1 MVMKTV
7 HYAGAAAV
15 AAVCL
20 GADPVSAF
28 SPNLP
33 LASRALPA
41 KSASAAAMRRPAGIL
56 ATRAAASLPAET
68 VQALGG
74 NTDNVALSGLNGLA
88 LSGIPYPT
96 KREVYQAIPDECFKR
111 DTAKS
116 LMYAAIS
123 AAITFSCFATG
134 FFIPLKLAMA
144 PLWLLYSA
152 VTGTVATGMWVVAH
166 ECGHGAFS
174 DNKTI
179 QDTVSTPVA
188 PTTPPQPCPLPQHA
202 RCPFVKLMGH
212 GPSSSMVELFDGL
225 VAAIT
230 FRRRGEAGRRLT
242 VSARDAPLA
251 GRIPLPHPP
260 HGSLLLVAAL
270 PRCAP
275 LQD

>member
-1 MVMKTV
+1 MVMKPV

-20 GADPVSAF
+20 GADPASAF
-28 SPNLP
+28 SSTLP

-179 QDTVSTPVA
+179 QDAVSTPFA
-188 PTTPPQPCPLPQHA
+188 PSTPLHPHLLPHDA
-202 RCPFVKLMGH
+202 TCLFVKLMGH
-212 GPSSSMVELFDGL
+212 GPSSK
-225 VAAIT
+225 
-230 FRRRGEAGRRLT
+230 AGSNSWLT
-242 VSARDAPLA
+242 
-251 GRIPLPHPP
+251 
-260 HGSLLLVAAL
+260 LL
-270 PRCAP
+270 R
-275 LQD
+275 

>member
-1 MVMKTV
+1 MGGQPLDISAATTSMVMRTV

-20 GADPVSAF
+20 GADPALAF
-28 SPNLP
+28 APTLP
-33 LASRALPA
+33 LASRALPV

-56 ATRAAASLPAET
+56 ATRAAVSLPAET
-68 VQALGG
+68 VAALGG

-123 AAITFSCFATG
+123 AALTFSCFATG

-174 DNKTI
+174 DNKFI
-179 QDTVSTPVA
+179 QDFVRTPPSPPFSHRIPA
-188 PTTPPQPCPLPQHA
+188 DPPQPTWCP
-202 RCPFVKLMGH
+202 
-212 GPSSSMVELFDGL
+212 SVELLGHRPNAMRDD
-225 VAAIT
+225 
-230 FRRRGEAGRRLT
+230 LT
-242 VSARDAPLA
+242 
-251 GRIPLPHPP
+251 
-260 HGSLLLVAAL
+260 
-270 PRCAP
+270 
-275 LQD
+275 